1 VHVSV
6 TLGLQDSCAQT
17 IGLGVTILQA
27 WLDSK
32 VPLDIAPEYGQGGQ
46 VSTQGDV
53 YSYGVLLLEILTGK
67 RPTDEISQDGMSLSL
82 HNFVNSAF
90 PDKIGMILDPIIVQE
105 IMAGE
110 NQKIILA
117 MQSCIVP
124 LIKLGLLCSME
135 SPKDRLP
142 AEHISSE
149 VHAIKNAFSNINGR
163 G

>member
-1 VHVSV
+1 
-6 TLGLQDSCAQT
+6 LNA
-17 IGLGVTILQA
+17 
-27 WLDSK
+27 
-32 VPLDIAPEYGQGGQ
+32 EYGQGGQ

-67 RPTDEISQDGMSLSL
+67 RPTDETFQDGLSL
-82 HNFVNSAF
+82 HNFVKSAF

-105 IMAGE
+105 IMAGA
-110 NQKIILA
+110 NQTILA
-117 MQSCIVP
+117 MQSCIIP
-124 LIKLGLLCSME
+124 LIKLGLSCSME

-149 VHAIKNAFSNINGR
+149 VHAIKIAFSNINGR

>member
-1 VHVSV
+1 M
-6 TLGLQDSCAQT
+6 
-17 IGLGVTILQA
+17 
-27 WLDSK
+27 
-32 VPLDIAPEYGQGGQ
+32 
-46 VSTQGDV
+46 
-53 YSYGVLLLEILTGK
+53 LLLEILTGK
-67 RPTDEISQDGMSLSL
+67 RPTDEISQDGMSLSLSL

>member
-1 VHVSV
+1 M
-6 TLGLQDSCAQT
+6 
-17 IGLGVTILQA
+17 
-27 WLDSK
+27 
-32 VPLDIAPEYGQGGQ
+32 
-46 VSTQGDV
+46 
-53 YSYGVLLLEILTGK
+53 LLLEILTGK
-67 RPTDEISQDGMSLSL
+67 GPTDEIFQDGMSL

-149 VHAIKNAFSNINGR
+149 VHAIKTAFSHINGKE
-163 G
+163 